1 MLPGVDINELSQ
13 VISQQPGGVEN
24 LAEMMADM
32 DPDLLEVLGKNKYPG
47 LTDLL
52 LRSILNGRP
61 TSINGSRRKE
71 KRGDDKCHETVD
83 KFNN

>member
-32 DPDLLEVLGKNKYPG
+32 DPDLLEVLGKNK
-47 LTDLL
+47 LL
-52 LRSILNGRP
+52 GKIKSFFQ
-61 TSINGSRRKE
+61 INSQWKTY
-71 KRGDDKCHETVD
+71 KQ
-83 KFNN
+83 